1 MKPDKAR
8 KPKKK
13 KAKPVKPKAR
23 VKAKAR
29 RRKPDGLDV
38 AAFRVDDLFKGRK
51 AGSFSLKEESV
62 DEQMQGFLAEFS
74 EKAPGYVEQGAFIV
88 QGKDGRWKVVVF
100 GGTDFE
106 DVMGKVLRVGILGL
120 AQGAEED

>member
-1 MKPDKAR
+1 MA
-8 KPKKK
+8 KK
-13 KAKPVKPKAR
+13 KAKGKPAKPKA
-23 VKAKAR
+23 KAK
-29 RRKPDGLDV
+29 RRKKDALAV
-38 AAFRVDDLFKGRK
+38 AVFRTDDLFKGRK
-51 AGSFSLKEESV
+51 AGSFSLSEESV

-74 EKAPGYVEQGAFIV
+74 ERAPGYVEQGAFIV

-100 GGTDFE
+100 GGTNFE

>member
-1 MKPDKAR
+1 MAKK
-8 KPKKK
+8 KPKKAK
-13 KAKPVKPKAR
+13 GKPVKPKA
-23 VKAKAR
+23 KAK
-29 RRKPDGLDV
+29 RRKKDALDV
-38 AAFRVDDLFKGRK
+38 AVFRTDDLFKGRK
-51 AGSFSLKEESV
+51 AGSFSLSEESS

-74 EKAPGYVEQGAFIV
+74 ERAPGYVEQGAFIV

-120 AQGAEED
+120 AQGTED

>member
-1 MKPDKAR
+1 MA
-8 KPKKK
+8 KKK
-13 KAKPVKPKAR
+13 KAKPVKA
-23 VKAKAR
+23 KAKAR

-51 AGSFSLKEESV
+51 AGSFSLKEESS

-100 GGTDFE
+100 GGTNFE
-106 DVMGKVLRVGILGL
+106 NVMGKVLRVGILGL
-120 AQGAEED
+120 AQGAEEA

>member
-1 MKPDKAR
+1 MAR
-8 KPKKK
+8 KK
-13 KAKPVKPKAR
+13 KATGKPAKPKT
-23 VKAKAR
+23 KAK

-38 AAFRVDDLFKGRK
+38 AVFRTDDLFKGRK

-74 EKAPGYVEQGAFIV
+74 ERAPGYVEQGAFIV

-120 AQGAEED
+120 AQGAEEE

>member
-1 MKPDKAR
+1 MA
-8 KPKKK
+8 KK
-13 KAKPVKPKAR
+13 KAKGKPVKP
-23 VKAKAR
+23 KAKAR
-29 RRKPDGLDV
+29 RRKADALDV
-38 AAFRVDDLFKGRK
+38 AVFRTDDLFKGRK
-51 AGSFSLKEESV
+51 AGSFSLSEESV

-74 EKAPGYVEQGAFIV
+74 ERAPGYVEQGAFIV

-120 AQGAEED
+120 AQGAEGD

>member
-1 MKPDKAR
+1 MKGK
-8 KPKKK
+8 KPKKGK
-13 KAKPVKPKAR
+13 KTNGKP
-23 VKAKAR
+23 KAKAR
-29 RRKPDGLDV
+29 HRKADALDV
-38 AAFRVDDLFKGRK
+38 AVFRTDDLFNGRK
-51 AGSFSLKEESV
+51 AGSFSLNEESV

-74 EKAPGYVEQGAFIV
+74 ERAPKYVEQGAFIV
-88 QGKDGRWKVVVF
+88 QGKDSRWKVVVF

>member
-1 MKPDKAR
+1 MKHDKAR
-8 KPKKK
+8 RKKGKKGKGKPAKPKTR
-13 KAKPVKPKAR
+13 AK
-23 VKAKAR
+23 

-38 AAFRVDDLFKGRK
+38 AVFRTDDLFKGRK
-51 AGSFSLKEESV
+51 AGSFSLSEESS

-74 EKAPGYVEQGAFIV
+74 ERAPGYVEQGAFIV

-120 AQGAEED
+120 AQGTED

>member
-1 MKPDKAR
+1 MAR
-8 KPKKK
+8 K
-13 KAKPVKPKAR
+13 KAKGKPVKAKPKA
-23 VKAKAR
+23 KAK
-29 RRKPDGLDV
+29 RRKADELDV
-38 AAFRVDDLFKGRK
+38 AVFRTDDLFKGRK
-51 AGSFSLKEESV
+51 AGSFSLSEESH

-100 GGTDFE
+100 GGTNFE

>member
-1 MKPDKAR
+1 MA
-8 KPKKK
+8 KK
-13 KAKPVKPKAR
+13 KAKGKVKPVKPKAKT
-23 VKAKAR
+23 KAK
-29 RRKPDGLDV
+29 RRKTDELDV
-38 AAFRVDDLFKGRK
+38 AVFRTDDLFKGRK

-74 EKAPGYVEQGAFIV
+74 ERAPGYVEQGAFIV

-120 AQGAEED
+120 AQGAEEE

>member
-1 MKPDKAR
+1 MA
-8 KPKKK
+8 KKK
-13 KAKPVKPKAR
+13 KAKPVKPKAK

-51 AGSFSLKEESV
+51 AGSFSLKEESS

-100 GGTDFE
+100 GGTNFE
-106 DVMGKVLRVGILGL
+106 NVMGKVLRVGILGL

>member
-1 MKPDKAR
+1 MAR
-8 KPKKK
+8 KK
-13 KAKPVKPKAR
+13 KAKGKASKPKAR
-23 VKAKAR
+23 AK

-51 AGSFSLKEESV
+51 AGSFSLSEESV

-74 EKAPGYVEQGAFIV
+74 ERAPKYVEQGAFIV
-88 QGKDGRWKVVVF
+88 QGKDSRWKVVVF